1 MDELS
6 GLNRELLDPD
16 EWMRKQDERIAKLR
30 EQGERMSTDLAGA
43 RIEASDRGEL
53 VNLAVNPSGALL
65 SVSLSPRALNL
76 TATQLSELIMS
87 VYRDAQRRGSE
98 RMMDI
103 MSEHLGADSQ
113 SMDFVRSVVPRP
125 ESEDGDD
132 GDTDAWRYN
141 R

>member
-6 GLNRELLDPD
+6 GLNRGLLDPD
-16 EWMRKQDERIAKLR
+16 EWMREQDERIAKLR

-76 TATQLSELIMS
+76 TAPQLSELIMS
-87 VYRDAQRRGSE
+87 VYRDAQRRGSQ

-113 SMDFVRSVVPRP
+113 SMDFVRSVVPQP
-125 ESEDGDD
+125 EPEEDDD
-132 GDTDAWRYN
+132 GYGGRY